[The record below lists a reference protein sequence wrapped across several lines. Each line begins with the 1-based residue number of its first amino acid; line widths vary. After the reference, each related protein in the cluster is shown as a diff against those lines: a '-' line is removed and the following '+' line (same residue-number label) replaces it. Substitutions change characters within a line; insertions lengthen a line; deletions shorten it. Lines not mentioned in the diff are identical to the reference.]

1 MERLDLLDKPTQHLS
16 NGHVKLG
23 TSQWTIYQNN
33 ASFEGYPHAIK
44 QITDQNDPL
53 NANFPQLSYHMC
65 VNFKDCFIYG
75 FTVIRTIYC
84 MTPLCPHN
92 HCEILG
98 LSYTNGS
105 SKVFYQS
112 CNYVF

>member
-23 TSQWTIYQNN
+23 TSQWTVYQNN

-92 HCEILG
+92 HREILG